1 MYHIINFL
9 NLYLSIKAFSVLILI
24 EVFVLSV
31 TRVICKKNLNY
42 SCGKMTYTFYYL
54 LTHTE
59 SVKNLKIRTVP
70 GFWVS
75 EIVRKINL
83 NDTGTQSFKD
93 SHKVPG

>member
-1 MYHIINFL
+1 
-9 NLYLSIKAFSVLILI
+9 
-24 EVFVLSV
+24 
-31 TRVICKKNLNY
+31 
-42 SCGKMTYTFYYL
+42 MTYTFYYL

-83 NDTGTQSFKD
+83 NDTVTQSFKD